1 MPITD
6 KDLSLI
12 IDMYIYCTNIVEY
25 TQNMKFYE
33 FEKNNIIRAATE
45 RNLEII
51 GVAAKRISPDTH
63 QKFPNIPW
71 KNIIGMRNILAH
83 DYGEIKIEKVWI
95 TAQKYIP
102 ELILEL
108 KKIEELKEYI

>member
-1 MPITD
+1 MSITD
-6 KDLSLI
+6 KDLSLL
-12 IDMYIYCTNIVEY
+12 IDMYIHSKNIVEFIK
-25 TQNMKFYE
+25 NVSFYE
-33 FEKNNIIRAATE
+33 FEKNNILRAATE

-51 GVAAKRISPDTH
+51 GIAAKKISTET
-63 QKFPNIPW
+63 QISFPQIAW
-71 KNIIGMRNILAH
+71 KDIIGLRNILAH

-108 KKIEELKEYI
+108 KKIKELDDYT

>member
-6 KDLSLI
+6 NDLSLL
-12 IDMYIYCTNIVEY
+12 IDMYIHSVNIVEFLK
-25 TQNMKFYE
+25 NINFYE
-33 FEKNNIIRAATE
+33 FERNKILRAATE

-51 GVAAKRISPDTH
+51 GIAAKKISSTT
-63 QKFPNIPW
+63 QVFFTQIPW
-71 KNIIGMRNILAH
+71 RDIIGLRNILAH

-108 KKIEELKEYI
+108 KKIDELKDYI

>member
-6 KDLSLI
+6 KDISLL
-12 IDMYIYCTNIVEY
+12 IDMYIHSKNIVEFVK
-25 TQNMKFYE
+25 NVNFYE
-33 FEKNNIIRAATE
+33 FERNNMLRAATE

-51 GVAAKRISPDTH
+51 GIAAKKISSET
-63 QKFPNIPW
+63 QILFSQIPW
-71 KNIIGMRNILAH
+71 KDIIGLRNILAH

-102 ELILEL
+102 ELIHEL
-108 KKIEELKEYI
+108 KKIDDLENYT